1 MSSANCSEFLIF
13 YVNGMQIPQIRF
25 FTPNFIFTLCIFCI
39 KTFFK
44 KKFFCEHFLDTLC
57 YYNTRKPP
65 NTLYSFL
72 LHPIRNKKYL
82 LREKTSRT
90 LTGLFVSLNILWTF
104 RFSRN
109 YQSVTSYRKEIG
121 FTHLHKKFP
130 KISWF
135 LWTLFM
141 KPMLL

>member
-1 MSSANCSEFLIF
+1 MSSANCSEFFIF

-82 LREKTSRT
+82 LRKRT
-90 LTGLFVSLNILWTF
+90 VERIQSAFPLPGYLDMVMSGKNAVFACVIEYLMLELLN
-104 RFSRN
+104 
-109 YQSVTSYRKEIG
+109 
-121 FTHLHKKFP
+121 
-130 KISWF
+130 
-135 LWTLFM
+135 M
-141 KPMLL
+141 KWQC